1 MGRPAGKAPGLKIV
15 LHSAR
20 SMDASLGLPVSG
32 QREPAH
38 STAQSTSGRI
48 ALIYILSA
56 SHSGS
61 TLLAMQLARHP
72 GVCTVGELSETPAR
86 ARPGYRCSCGAELAH
101 CGFWKQVGA
110 AMAKRG
116 YASYS
121 PTGTETSILSAPSR
135 YARRLLRPLHRGRLF
150 ELARDAALLLSAPAR
165 SHIRENQRLKAALA
179 ESVLECS
186 GDTALIDTSKVGV
199 QLKYHLRNPRF
210 DVKAI
215 WLVRDGRGVASS
227 LMRNERVAMRQA
239 ANEWR
244 RSYAEAAAV
253 LGRMDPSRWTRVR
266 YEDLCT
272 DPEGTLR
279 ALWRFMDV
287 APRLAESRA
296 PADFHVLG
304 HNASRLNGE
313 QKIRLNEKWRSELS
327 AADLRSFEAVAGA
340 LNRELGY
347 R

>member
-1 MGRPAGKAPGLKIV
+1 
-15 LHSAR
+15 
-20 SMDASLGLPVSG
+20 MDASLGLPVSAR
-32 QREPAH
+32 REPAH
-38 STAQSTSGRI
+38 STARSACGRI
-48 ALIYILSA
+48 ALTYILSA

-86 ARPGYRCSCGAELAH
+86 ARPGYRCSCGAELSH
-101 CGFWKQVGA
+101 CGFWQQVAA

-116 YASYS
+116 YTSYS
-121 PTGTETSILSAPSR
+121 PTGTETNILSAPSR
-135 YARRLLRPLHRGRLF
+135 YARRLLKPLHRGAVF
-150 ELARDAALLLSAPAR
+150 ELARDAALLFSAPAR
-165 SHIRENQRLKAALA
+165 SHIRDNQRLNAALA

-186 GDTALIDTSKVGV
+186 GDAALIDTSKVGV

-227 LMRNERVAMRQA
+227 LMRNERVPMRQA

-244 RSYAEAAAV
+244 RSNAEAAAV
-253 LGRMDPSRWTRVR
+253 VRRMDRCQWIRVR
-266 YEDLCT
+266 YEDLCA
-272 DPEGTLR
+272 DSEGTLR

-304 HNASRLNGE
+304 HDRSRLGGE
-313 QKIRLNEKWRSELS
+313 QKIRLNEKWRSDLS
-327 AADLRSFEAVAGA
+327 AADLRTFYAIAGA

>member
-1 MGRPAGKAPGLKIV
+1 MALSAGTAPGLKIV

-20 SMDASLGLPVSG
+20 SMDASLGMPLRG
-32 QREPAH
+32 RREPAH
-38 STAQSTSGRI
+38 CTARSAAGRI
-48 ALIYILSA
+48 ALTYILSA

-101 CGFWKQVGA
+101 CGFWQQVAA

-116 YASYS
+116 YTSYT
-121 PTGTETSILSAPSR
+121 PTGTETSILSAPSA
-135 YARRLLRPLHRGRLF
+135 YARRLLRPLHRGPLF
-150 ELARDAALLLSAPAR
+150 ELARDTALLFSAPAR
-165 SHIRENQRLKAALA
+165 SHIRDSQRLKAALA
-179 ESVLECS
+179 ECVLECS
-186 GDTALIDTSKVGV
+186 GDAALIDTSKVGV

-244 RSYAEAAAV
+244 RSNAEAAAV
-253 LGRMDPSRWTRVR
+253 LRRMDRSQWARIR

-272 DPEGTLR
+272 DPDGTLR

-287 APRLAESRA
+287 APQFAESRA
-296 PADFHVLG
+296 HGDFHVLG
-304 HNASRLNGE
+304 HDASRLNGE
-313 QKIRLNEKWRSELS
+313 QKIRLDEKWRARLS
-327 AADLRSFEAVAGA
+327 AADLRTFEAVAGA